1 MLHVLEAIEG
11 GTARHVRDAVVYA
24 KGVSHVVAIPDE
36 RVGGVTD
43 HRARR
48 SMEEA
53 GARVVRVEMRRLPVS
68 PHNAAAAVA
77 LRRLVRAL
85 RPDVVHGHSSVGGA
99 LARLTAGRGPSP
111 VRIYT
116 PNGLGPSAVLR
127 LAERTLA
134 PLTDVLVATSAS
146 EAAALEQ
153 AGLARSARLVTIPNG
168 IDLSPPGG
176 AAPDLRE
183 LLRLAPG
190 TPLIGTIARLV
201 PQKAP
206 ERFVEIGARCLQAR
220 PDVHLVIIGSGPLQ
234 RTVDRRVEE
243 LGVGHRCHRIPQLAD
258 AGRVLGQFDVFVL
271 PSRFEG
277 APYTP
282 LEAMRAGTPVVLSD
296 VVGNRDVVEPGV
308 SGILLAESDLDAMA
322 RAAVDLLSDAAYRS
336 KITAAAWVRL
346 RRFDVRDMGTALS
359 RLYLDAAQ
367 STRVR

>member
-1 MLHVLEAIEG
+1 MLEAIEG
-11 GTARHVRDAVVYA
+11 GTARHVRDAVVHA
-24 KGVSHVVAIPDE
+24 GGVSHVVAIPDE

-43 HRARR
+43 HGAREA
-48 SMEEA
+48 MEEA

-68 PHNAAAAVA
+68 PRNAAAALA
-77 LRRLVRAL
+77 LGRLVRTL
-85 RPDVVHGHSSVGGA
+85 RPDVVHGHSSIGGA
-99 LARLTAGRGPSP
+99 LARLTGGRGPAP
-111 VRIYT
+111 VRVYT
-116 PNGLGPSAVLR
+116 PNGLGPSALLR
-127 LAERTLA
+127 LAERALA

-146 EAAALEQ
+146 EAGALQ
-153 AGLARSARLVTIPNG
+153 AAGLARSARLVTIPNG
-168 IDLSPPGG
+168 IDLSPPDGV
-176 AAPDLRE
+176 APDLRQ

-206 ERFVEIGARCLQAR
+206 QRFVEIGARCLEVR
-220 PDVHLVIIGSGPLQ
+220 PDVHLVLIGSGRLQ

-243 LGVGHRCHRIPQLAD
+243 LGVRGRFHQIPELGDAD
-258 AGRVLGQFDVFVL
+258 RVLDQFDVFVL

-308 SGILLAESDLDAMA
+308 SGVVLGEDDVEGMALA
-322 RAAVDLLSDAAYRS
+322 VVGLLSDPGHRA
-336 KITAAAWVRL
+336 KITAAARVRL
-346 RRFDVRDMGTALS
+346 ERFDVRAMGAALS